1 MLGAAFLLLHKKHYS
16 RLSRSP
22 AFTPSQDALSRA
34 NWGTGFFDAVLVQA
48 HLLQCRG
55 SSALGEPEAADVP
68 ESSTQMHPL
77 SPRASSQF
85 SPRPGVSRTISGITT
100 ASHDAGMIGRA
111 VPERD
116 GFSGGATGPI
126 TPEQMPSV
134 IASDASVDY
143 GRLKEENSTLSQ
155 K

>member
-1 MLGAAFLLLHKKHYS
+1 M
-16 RLSRSP
+16 
-22 AFTPSQDALSRA
+22 
-34 NWGTGFFDAVLVQA
+34 LVQA

-55 SSALGEPEAADVP
+55 SSALGEPETSDVP

-100 ASHDAGMIGRA
+100 ASHDAGMIVRA

-116 GFSGGATGPI
+116 GFSGGTTGPI

-143 GRLKEENSTLSQ
+143 GRLKEENSTLSH

>member
-1 MLGAAFLLLHKKHYS
+1 MPNHGASRHAFS
-16 RLSRSP
+16 
-22 AFTPSQDALSRA
+22 
-34 NWGTGFFDAVLVQA
+34 NAVLVQA

-55 SSALGEPEAADVP
+55 SSALGEPEAPGVHDTT
-68 ESSTQMHPL
+68 TQMHPL

-100 ASHDAGMIGRA
+100 ASHDAGMIVTA
-111 VPERD
+111 VPEHD
-116 GFSGGATGPI
+116 CFSGGATGPI

-134 IASDASVDY
+134 VASDASVDY
-143 GRLKEENSTLSQ
+143 GRLQEENSTLSQ

>member
-1 MLGAAFLLLHKKHYS
+1 M
-16 RLSRSP
+16 
-22 AFTPSQDALSRA
+22 
-34 NWGTGFFDAVLVQA
+34 LVQA

-55 SSALGEPEAADVP
+55 SSALEEPEVPGVP
-68 ESSTQMHPL
+68 ESNTQMHPL
-77 SPRASSQF
+77 SPRASAQF

-100 ASHDAGMIGRA
+100 ASHDAGMIARA
-111 VPERD
+111 VPEHD

-126 TPEQMPSV
+126 TPDQMPSV
-134 IASDASVDY
+134 VASDASVDY